1 MKRVLFSFILCL
13 LPFWGFGQTYRMYR
27 TQNYHNQLR
36 LNTVTGEV
44 TQVQDDGLMW
54 TFVDDIEPD
63 GEYTNR
69 FRLYETKN
77 MWTFIELD
85 TFTGRLWQVQYSVDG
100 DKYRFAIPINRYA
113 LANSKDRSIF
123 TIQPMTSMYQYY
135 LINEDTGEMWKFQ
148 WSTDGDDYRWIQKFR

>member
-1 MKRVLFSFILCL
+1 MKRTLICLILFL
-13 LPFWGFGQTYRMYR
+13 LPFLGNGQTYKMYA
-27 TQNYHNQLR
+27 TQNIHNHLR

-44 TQVQDDGLMW
+44 AQVQDDGQMW
-54 TFVDDIEPD
+54 VFSDDIEPN
-63 GEYTNR
+63 GEYPNR

-85 TFTGRLWQVQYSVDG
+85 TYTGRLWQVQFSVKGED
-100 DKYRFAIPINRYA
+100 YMFSLPINNDK
-113 LANSKDRSIF
+113 LSNSNGRSVF

-148 WSTDGDDYRWIQKFR
+148 WSQKGDDYRWIEKFR